1 MVANPEIYNGKRV
14 KVSATLLAG
23 IEDAAV
29 FVDDYCR
36 PALEKSTQIIADF
49 KQKEYPSKSPVAKKL
64 TQILRKSLQAEV
76 TVVGV
81 FTAPSRDTSHCPY
94 GKCKLEVQRLLS
106 AQTARHDK

>member
-1 MVANPEIYNGKRV
+1 GGRAAQQTTIHKALSSEDAQRNVTLCEMVASPEIYNGKRV

-49 KQKEYPSKSPVAKKL
+49 KQREYPSKSPVAKKL
-64 TQILRKSLQAEV
+64 TQILRRSQQAEV
-76 TVVGV
+76 TVIGV
-81 FTAPSRDTSHCPY
+81 FTAPS
-94 GKCKLEVQRLLS
+94 
-106 AQTARHDK
+106 